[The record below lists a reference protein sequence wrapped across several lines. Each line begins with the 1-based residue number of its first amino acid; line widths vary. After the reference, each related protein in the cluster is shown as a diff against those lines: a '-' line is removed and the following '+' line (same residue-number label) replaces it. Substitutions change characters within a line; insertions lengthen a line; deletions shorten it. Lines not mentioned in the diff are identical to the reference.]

1 VHAEAEVAS
10 HQALAA
16 EVEDVQPGAAGDQDG
31 GEVAV
36 GVEESLEE
44 RPPIRILVELVED
57 QQRFLGPQ
65 DLQPELAGQ
74 RRGAADDALS
84 MIEVVP
90 VEVGGVPSKAGRF
103 PCRRRLADLARS
115 HQEQHLPLVAEV
127 LGDQLVIESSHA
139 GRR

>member
-1 VHAEAEVAS
+1 VHPEAEVAS

-16 EVEDVQPGAAGDQDG
+16 EIEDVQPGAAGDQDV

-36 GVEESLEE
+36 GVEEAFEE

-74 RRGAADDALS
+74 RRRAAADDLL

-90 VEVGGVPSKAGRF
+90 VQVAGVLSPAGRF
-103 PCRRRLADLARS
+103 PCRRRLADLAGSIRNSICRS
-115 HQEQHLPLVAEV
+115 SRKCSA
-127 LGDQLVIESSHA
+127 ISSS
-139 GRR
+139 